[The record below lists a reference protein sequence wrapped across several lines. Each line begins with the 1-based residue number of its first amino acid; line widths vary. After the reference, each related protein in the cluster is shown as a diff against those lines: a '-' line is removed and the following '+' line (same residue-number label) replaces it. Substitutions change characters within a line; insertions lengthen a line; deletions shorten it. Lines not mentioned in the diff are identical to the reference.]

1 MAQRDALN
9 AGLPSLIRDYRI
21 PPEARH
27 KYNKFSDLKIF
38 LEERFKKFVEHGAS
52 QYVAIQEFSLDDLEE
67 MERKGLRRQLPRFR
81 ALTDDKDKIMIAKLA
96 GVHHG
101 TFQVVSQKEPDGSFK
116 PMTRTQAVDYPS
128 WVVEI
133 GDSERLAQLRLRD
146 GAIVP
151 LPGTPA
157 VLLLN
162 HGMLEKFRNS
172 LTITTPSRLRVLH
185 HCSYQLITSSTMS
198 QAIYHLES
206 SPSAS
211 REYSILAVGSF
222 SR

>member
-101 TFQVVSQKEPDGSFK
+101 TVAATFLLFFFFAEECARNNIPV
-116 PMTRTQAVDYPS
+116 
-128 WVVEI
+128 
-133 GDSERLAQLRLRD
+133 RLWSAT
-146 GAIVP
+146 G
-151 LPGTPA
+151 PA
-157 VLLLN
+157 RQTLLN
-162 HGMLEKFRNS
+162 LV
-172 LTITTPSRLRVLH
+172 PSGLSKR
-185 HCSYQLITSSTMS
+185 
-198 QAIYHLES
+198 A
-206 SPSAS
+206 
-211 REYSILAVGSF
+211 
-222 SR
+222 